1 MTEHQPTTGDDVEGY
16 GFKRAFAEG
25 DQAGDD
31 VEGHGF
37 RGSLVVEDREAN
49 DVEGH
54 SIKTGRNARAGRYA
68 DSDGGDDVEGH
79 LSGALGAQKRDE
91 QP

>member
-49 DVEGH
+49 D
-54 SIKTGRNARAGRYA
+54 SRAIRSRPVA
-68 DSDGGDDVEGH
+68 TPERAATPTAMEATTSRVT
-79 LSGALGAQKRDE
+79 
-91 QP
+91 